1 MNNEQKKEYTAPKME
16 IIDCG
21 HESYLLQASGG
32 GDRRVFV
39 NFDDSETEP
48 SEP

>member
-16 IIDCG
+16 ILDCG
-21 HESYLLQASGG
+21 HESYLLQASDG
-32 GDRRVFV
+32 GDKRVFV
-39 NFDDSETEP
+39 NFDDSKSEQ

>member
-21 HESYLLQASGG
+21 HESYLLQASG
-32 GDRRVFV
+32 DRRVFV
-39 NFDDSETEP
+39 NFDDSEP